1 VADPLAALRELRRV
15 CTAQGRV
22 VVATASG
29 PEEGAQGAISA
40 AVRTLLKVPAAGDS
54 WGLVVPGRLD
64 TLVEQAR
71 LQILGSAEVACP
83 CAYPDSETLWL
94 ALVSSGAMQAAP
106 HVVGTERLKAALFGA
121 IAPYRTATGGAR
133 WETRCRYVTAT
144 PADEDQAG
152 ITTCPAAGVPQ
163 DHPP

>member
-1 VADPLAALRELRRV
+1 
-15 CTAQGRV
+15 V

-29 PEEGAQGAISA
+29 PEEGAEGAISA
-40 AVRTLLKVPAAGDS
+40 AVRALLTVPVAGDS
-54 WGLVVPGRLD
+54 WGLVVPGHLD
-64 TLVEQAR
+64 TLVEQAG

-94 ALVSSGAMQAAP
+94 ALVSSEAMQAAL
-106 HVVGTERLKAALFGA
+106 HAVGTKRLKAALFGA
-121 IAPYRTATGGAR
+121 IAPYRTASGGAH
-133 WETRCRYVTAT
+133 WEVHYRYITAT

-163 DHPP
+163 AHPP